1 MPAATVAAYEQL
13 RTQYVRGEAS
23 AVGIG
28 AIVFHG
34 LLRGMEIV
42 LEEVAPEP
50 LGSVP
55 RATPASPFTPDPA
68 LVRILAN
75 MVLQAHAEVHHVF

>member
-1 MPAATVAAYEQL
+1 MAAAYEQL

-42 LEEVAPEP
+42 LAEVPEP
-50 LGSVP
+50 VRPVARS
-55 RATPASPFTPDPA
+55 TSASTFTRDHG

-75 MVLQAHAEVHHVF
+75 MVLQVHSEVHHVF